1 MIANNPIIEKP
12 NYIHD
17 MNKATIAI
25 IEDHKTIRDNV
36 SKYISFQDDL
46 KVGIEASSVEHFF
59 EQLRKYDGDL
69 PQVLLLDIGLP
80 GISGLEGIPLLLE
93 QLPDLD
99 IIMLT
104 TYEEETKILKA
115 ICSGASS
122 YLSKKSS
129 LEEIM
134 QTIRIVLDGGSYM
147 SPSIA
152 REIVNHLMGGRKSKA
167 EMLSPRQKEILI
179 MLVDGKSYQEIS
191 EVLFISFET
200 VRSHIKN
207 LYKVLHVNKKSAAIA
222 MYLRGE
228 IQ

>member
-1 MIANNPIIEKP
+1 MIPDNPITKKP

-17 MNKATIAI
+17 MKKTTIAI

-36 SKYISFQDDL
+36 SKYVNLQDDL

-59 EQLRKYDGDL
+59 DQLRKHDGNI

-80 GISGLEGIPLLLE
+80 GMSGLEGIPLLLE

-129 LEEIM
+129 LQEIVN
-134 QTIRIVLDGGSYM
+134 TIRIVLNGGSYM
-147 SPSIA
+147 SPSVA
-152 REIVNHLMGGRKSKA
+152 REIVVHLMGGRKSKA
-167 EMLSPRQKEILI
+167 EMLTARQKEILV

-191 EVLFISFET
+191 ELLFISFET
-200 VRSHIKN
+200 VRTHIKN

-222 MYLRGE
+222 MYLKGE